1 MGGLTTW
8 MPCAAG
14 IRWDVTTGG
23 KKEPED
29 ATLNKYSSE
38 AHVFFCFFFWDPGGK
53 TTMVNK
59 NNRKDVFFFG
69 GGI

>member
-1 MGGLTTW
+1 MGTGGLTTW

-14 IRWDVTTGG
+14 IRRDVTTGG

-38 AHVFFCFFFWDPGGK
+38 ARVFWTQEIKPHG
-53 TTMVNK
+53 
-59 NNRKDVFFFG
+59 
-69 GGI
+69 